1 MWKEYIKNFPDNK
14 ALGIS
19 NLLSIEYSK
28 YLISETFKQFQ
39 IETAWIIDLLF
50 LCPGMLYLKCRIS
63 HGSPMA
69 DVFCVCKVLSL
80 GIVLEGQTK
89 SDFQIFIIC
98 AFIVSGICPR
108 KTVT

>member
-1 MWKEYIKNFPDNK
+1 M
-14 ALGIS
+14 
-19 NLLSIEYSK
+19 
-28 YLISETFKQFQ
+28 
-39 IETAWIIDLLF
+39 
-50 LCPGMLYLKCRIS
+50 KCQKS

-89 SDFQIFIIC
+89 SDFQIFVIC

-108 KTVT
+108 ETVT